1 MALTEL
7 AIRNA
12 PRRAKPYKL
21 SDGQG
26 LFLLIKPNGAKW
38 WRFRYR
44 FGLKH
49 YAKRGKNT
57 EKEKLLSCGVYPEVS
72 LSEARKRRDRFRAQL
87 RDRID
92 PGAELRAAKLATVS
106 TLSIIA
112 EEYLLSREKPAQND
126 KRSPLSAKTIG
137 KQRYFIETFVLPSL
151 GSVPI
156 SQITVPELFAVLKKL
171 DDRGVYETRKKTQ
184 ELCGKIWRYAVVS
197 GRAPRDITPDLRGA
211 FVAARSQP
219 HAAITAPGRIGELL
233 RGIDGYTGQQTTV
246 LALKLSPYVFV
257 RPSELRCAKKC
268 EFDLARSEWRIPP
281 ERMKMRHT
289 HIVPLAPQAVAIL
302 EEAFALNP
310 HSAFVFPNVR
320 TRHRPMSNNT
330 INGAIRALG
339 FGEEEMT
346 GQGFRTMASTGLNE
360 LGVHPDVIELQLAHL
375 ERNNSRRPYN
385 HATRLPDRRKMM
397 LLWACILDRLRAG
410 DVSGAHMEVTA
421 ALASPIPNP
430 FAPATDLPDPNAKSA
445 ADDSQSDLAGIGAST
460 GEIGEADMA
469 EAA

>member
-1 MALTEL
+1 MASTEL

-12 PRRAKPYKL
+12 PRRTKPYKL
-21 SDGQG
+21 SDCQG
-26 LFLLIKPNGAKW
+26 LFLLMKPNGAKW

-44 FGLKH
+44 FGLKQSLR
-49 YAKRGKNT
+49 RGQNT
-57 EKEKLLSCGVYPEVS
+57 EKEKLLSCFVYPEVS
-72 LSEARKRRDRFRAQL
+72 LSEARKRRDKFRAQL

-106 TLSIIA
+106 TLAIIA
-112 EEYLLSREKPAQND
+112 EEYLLSRENPAKND
-126 KRSPLSAKTIG
+126 KRAPLSAQTIG
-137 KQRYFIETFVLPSL
+137 KQRYFLETFVLPSL

-156 SQITVPELFAVLKKL
+156 GQITVPELFAVLKKL

-211 FVAARSQP
+211 FLAARSQP
-219 HAAITAPGRIGELL
+219 HAAITSPGRIGELL
-233 RGIDGYTGQQTTV
+233 RSIDGYTGQPTTV

-268 EFDLARSEWRIPP
+268 EFDLERDEWRIPP
-281 ERMKMRHT
+281 ERMKTRNP
-289 HIVPLAPQAVAIL
+289 HIVPLATQAVAIL
-302 EEAFALNP
+302 TEAFELNP

-320 TRHRPMSNNT
+320 TPHRPMSNNT
-330 INGAIRALG
+330 INGALRALG
-339 FGEEEMT
+339 FGEKEMT
-346 GQGFRTMASTGLNE
+346 GHGFRTMASTSLNE

-397 LLWACILDRLRAG
+397 LVWAFILDRLRAG
-410 DVSGAHMEVTA
+410 DISTA
-421 ALASPIPNP
+421 NIDLSAVLASPI
-430 FAPATDLPDPNAKSA
+430 LQSRQA
-445 ADDSQSDLAGIGAST
+445 ASGISESSSRTSSDENHLGIPQDELA
-460 GEIGEADMA
+460 
-469 EAA
+469 AAA

>member
-12 PRRAKPYKL
+12 PRRSKPYKL

-44 FGLKH
+44 FGLKQSLE
-49 YAKRGKNT
+49 RGKNT
-57 EKEKLLSCGVYPEVS
+57 EKEKLLPCGVYPEVS
-72 LSEARKRRDRFRAQL
+72 PSEARKRRDKFRAQL

-106 TLSIIA
+106 TLAIIA
-112 EEYLLSREKPAQND
+112 EEYLLSREKPAKND
-126 KRSPLSAKTIG
+126 KRAPLSIQTIE
-137 KQRYFIETFVLPSL
+137 KQRYFLQTFVLPSL
-151 GSVPI
+151 GPVPI
-156 SQITVPELFAVLKKL
+156 GEITVPELFAVLKKL

-197 GRAPRDITPDLRGA
+197 GRAARDITPDLRGA
-211 FVAARSQP
+211 FLAARSQP
-219 HAAITAPGRIGELL
+219 HAAITSPGRIGELL
-233 RGIDGYTGQQTTV
+233 RAIDGYSGQRTTV

-268 EFDLARSEWRIPP
+268 EFDLDRGEWRIPA
-281 ERMKMRHT
+281 ERMKKKNP
-289 HIVPLAPQAVAIL
+289 HIVPLAPLAVAIL
-302 EEAFALNP
+302 AEAFELHP

-330 INGAIRALG
+330 INGALRALG
-339 FGEEEMT
+339 FGEKEMT
-346 GQGFRTMASTGLNE
+346 GHGFRTMASTSLNE

-397 LLWACILDRLRAG
+397 LAWALILDRLRAG
-410 DVSGAHMEVTA
+410 NISIADIELTA
-421 ALASPIPNP
+421 LLASPVLHST
-430 FAPATDLPDPNAKSA
+430 PATVEVAESRPGA
-445 ADDSQSDLAGIGAST
+445 AIIDEHT
-460 GEIGEADMA
+460 GLVEDEFAV
-469 EAA
+469 AA